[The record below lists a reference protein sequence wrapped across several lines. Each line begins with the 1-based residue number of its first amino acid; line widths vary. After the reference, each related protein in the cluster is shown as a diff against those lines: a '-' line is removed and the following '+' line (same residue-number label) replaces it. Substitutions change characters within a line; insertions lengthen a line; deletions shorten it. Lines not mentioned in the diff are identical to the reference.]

1 MEVSNKPTVKGGEFI
16 IKATEAHDVFTPAD
30 FSEEQNMMYQTCLD
44 FVQTEVAPL
53 VERLDNHE

>member
-16 IKATEAHDVFTPAD
+16 IKATEAQDVFTPAD

-44 FVQTEVAPL
+44 FVQTEVHPL
-53 VERLDNHE
+53 VERA